1 MNVMLAILLVWFER
15 GSTVQRLRM
24 EETVIVSLA
33 ARMAWVLGAMTMMH
47 DLTIFET
54 YPGGYL
60 DKCYYHL
67 LSVAISRLAS
77 VVVLWL

>member
-1 MNVMLAILLVWFER
+1 
-15 GSTVQRLRM
+15 M
-24 EETVIVSLA
+24 ESTVIVSFA
-33 ARMAWVLGAMTMMH
+33 AMVAWALGAMTMMH
-47 DLTIFET
+47 DLTIFES

-77 VVVLWL
+77 VVVSWL